1 MILTVAVIVT
11 VIVFVICD
19 CDFYFDCD
27 LCLCL
32 LLWFLTFKI
41 IALAALVAAVL
52 SCELPNQMIPDPDPV
67 VNQMVPVV
75 DIWISVLSSCHVI
88 PQTTLHITRVAP
100 VAAGLRARSA
110 LHRVAELTKRQQPTT
125 SSTSVCK
132 NFCWKAAVDEEKLTL
147 HCPGKKTRRQ
157 TNQEGENAGA
167 ETKPNTVY
175 GYKIYFYIVSK

>member
-52 SCELPNQMIPDPDPV
+52 SCELPNQMIPDPV

-88 PQTTLHITRVAP
+88 PHITLVVELQIITRVAP
-100 VAAGLRARSA
+100 VAAELRTRSTGWRNRP
-110 LHRVAELTKRQQPTT
+110 L
-125 SSTSVCK
+125 
-132 NFCWKAAVDEEKLTL
+132 
-147 HCPGKKTRRQ
+147 
-157 TNQEGENAGA
+157 
-167 ETKPNTVY
+167 
-175 GYKIYFYIVSK
+175 